1 MSLAA
6 GSRIGPYEVRALLGE
21 GSAGQV
27 WRAHDTRLERDVALK
42 VLPAATLGDEAARA
56 RLVREA
62 RLASKLNH
70 PHICTIYEVGEVEG
84 QTFLATELVEGQALS
99 ARLSNGPLPID
110 QVLRYGQQM
119 AEALAHAH
127 GRGVVHRDLST
138 AKVVIT
144 PEDQVKVLDFGLG
157 RQLTG
162 EELAEATT
170 MSRRSLAAPD
180 TFTDALA
187 YRAPEQLRGQAADAR
202 SDIWALGVVLYE
214 LVAGKQPFQGQTGF
228 EVSSAILSQPP
239 PRVPSSVPAP
249 LASVIDR
256 CLAKDPGERYQR
268 STEVRAALETTA
280 SARASTPWR
289 VVLRRRR
296 GLLLGTALGALTL
309 LIIAAVLVGL
319 DAGGVLSRFAGG
331 PAVPARI
338 IRLAVLP
345 FANASGDAQQEYF
358 SDGLTQELIT
368 QLGRLHPAGLEVIAR
383 TSVMRYKKSETPI
396 EQIGRDLRLDYILQG
411 TAGLEGAAPGAVG
424 RVRIAAKLIKV
435 ADQAQLWAEQYE
447 RELAGILVLQSDV
460 ARNVAR
466 ALALRLLP
474 AEQARLAS
482 TRTVIPEA
490 YDACKKG
497 DYYRNALVRES
508 LERAENYYN
517 LALQK
522 DPTYAAAWAGIA
534 RVWNTRGQMGMA
546 PVSEATAKGRT
557 AAYKA
562 LQLDDSAVEPHQAL
576 AGILT
581 WTDWDWPA
589 AGREWRRT
597 LELDPG
603 NAGAMSSYSHFLM
616 HMDRQDDAMKQIER
630 ALELDPFNVQFHGFY
645 AQVLLMARR
654 YDDAVATARKTLG
667 MQPNMPI
674 ALTALITAFWAQGLY
689 EDALAAERAT
699 WAGDPELT
707 RVLEEGYA
715 QDGYT
720 GALAR
725 LADTLAARF
734 GKPGGVQ
741 TYHLANLYLHAGDR
755 DRAFEWLEK
764 AYAERNRNMPYVALH
779 FESLRSDPRYQD
791 LVHRMGLPQ

>member
-1 MSLAA
+1 MSLGV
-6 GSRIGPYEVRALLGE
+6 GSRLGPYEIRSLLSE
-21 GSAGQV
+21 GGMGQV

-42 VLPAATLGDEAARA
+42 VLPTEILGDETARA

-70 PHICTIYEVGEVEG
+70 PHICTIYEVGESGG
-84 QTFLATELVEGQALS
+84 QTFVAMELVEGQSLS
-99 ARLSNGPLPID
+99 ARLSDGPLRVE
-110 QVLRYGQQM
+110 QVLQYGQQM

-127 GRGVVHRDLST
+127 GHGVAHRDFKS
-138 AKVVIT
+138 ASVVVT
-144 PEDQVKVLDFGLG
+144 PEGQVKVLDFGLAK
-157 RQLTG
+157 QLTG
-162 EELAEATT
+162 DELTEATT
-170 MSRRSLAAPD
+170 VSDRSNA
-180 TFTDALA
+180 DAGMLA
-187 YRAPEQLRGQAADAR
+187 YKAPEQLKGQPADAR
-202 SDIWALGVVLYE
+202 SDIWALGVALHE
-214 LVAGKQPFQGQTGF
+214 MATGRRPFRGETGF

-239 PRVPSSVPAP
+239 APLPSSVPPA
-249 LASVIDR
+249 LAEVMER
-256 CLAKDPGERYQR
+256 CLAKEPGDRYQQA
-268 STEVRAALETTA
+268 TEALAALAAVTSGQVRTT
-280 SARASTPWR
+280 WR
-289 VVLRRRR
+289 GMLRRRR
-296 GLLLGTALGALTL
+296 GLLLGAASGALAL
-309 LIIAAVLVGL
+309 LVSAAVLFGL
-319 DAGGVLSRFAGG
+319 DVGGVRTRLSGG
-331 PAVPARI
+331 TSVPARI

-345 FANASGDAQQEYF
+345 FANASGEAEQEYF

-383 TSVMRYKKSETPI
+383 TSVMRYKKGETPI
-396 EQIGRDLRLDYILQG
+396 DQIGRDLRLDYILQG
-411 TAGLEGAAPGAVG
+411 SAGLEAAAPGAVG

-435 ADQAQLWAEQYE
+435 ADHAQLWAEQYE

-466 ALALRLLP
+466 ALALKLLP

-482 TRTVIPEA
+482 ARAVIPEA

-508 LERAENYYN
+508 LETAENYYN

-522 DPTYAAAWAGIA
+522 DPSYAAAWAGIA
-534 RVWNTRGQMGMA
+534 RVWNTRGQLGMA

-562 LQLDDSAVEPHQAL
+562 LDLDDTAVEPHQAL

-589 AGREWRRT
+589 AGRAWRRT

-603 NAGAMSSYSHFLM
+603 NASAMSSYSHFLM
-616 HMDRQDDAMKQIER
+616 IMGRQDEAMKQIER

-645 AQVLLMARR
+645 AQDLLMARR
-654 YDDAVATARKTLG
+654 YDEAVAAARKTLG

-699 WAGDPELT
+699 WAGDDELT
-707 RVLEEGYA
+707 RVLDEGYA
-715 QDGYT
+715 QGGYT

-725 LADTLAARF
+725 LADTLAARI

-764 AYAERNRNMPYVALH
+764 AYAERNRNMPYIALH
-779 FESLRSDPRYQD
+779 FESVRSDPRYQG
-791 LVHRMGLPQ
+791 LVRRMGLPQ